1 MFTGD
6 AVAPLLVL
14 LPVPGPG
21 PSRLLTLLLAPP
33 GPGMS
38 ALRAL
43 PARRSASSSHA
54 NSTVSDVCV
63 TCSSL
68 PSVRRSYFPPL
79 RRLLLL
85 PPLLQQPNRQPLAIN
100 KHKEG
105 KKKEGVV
112 GVTSVAA
119 DGRTD
124 ARTEG
129 RTEGAPTYKLPSVK
143 PEPDVRLRRA
153 VPSLVITEQLFKTC
167 ILIAAELQPGEVSC
181 CLSLLLHLSRPP
193 LPKKT
198 CERYCGG
205 CVPTVLA
212 SCMSP
217 A

>member
-1 MFTGD
+1 
-6 AVAPLLVL
+6 
-14 LPVPGPG
+14 
-21 PSRLLTLLLAPP
+21 
-33 GPGMS
+33 MS

-193 LPKKT
+193 SPKKLVSAIVEAVYLQCWPAACRLLKMAT
-198 CERYCGG
+198 ANGRGWWECVCVCERESMIFKG
-205 CVPTVLA
+205 V
-212 SCMSP
+212 
-217 A
+217 